1 MFSNEERKLVEEEIM
16 RDLLDNPQ
24 YGLAAYKLIY
34 SLLHKINPADFP
46 ELRDDR
52 SLASGIKNEM
62 VELLDSA
69 FQYATNADK
78 PSFYTTG
85 QVSTYFGVSVTT
97 VNNWLREKRISYQG
111 MEQKPSFKQA
121 RIPDTAVYRT
131 LNGKQTILREIV
143 QEYETKK
150 ASEPVYD
157 EIERIK
163 ELVKVIFSFEE
174 KYGGTYQETL
184 MRLGDPESTHDWTW
198 SRDAKEWRFILKEL
212 TGER

>member
-16 RDLLDNPQ
+16 RDLIDKPR

-34 SLLHKINPADFP
+34 NLLNKINPADFP
-46 ELRDDR
+46 ELRDDL
-52 SLASGIKNEM
+52 SLAPGIKKEM
-62 VELLDSA
+62 VELLDLA
-69 FQYATNADK
+69 FHYATNTDK
-78 PSFYTTG
+78 PSYYTTG
-85 QVSTYFGVSVTT
+85 QVSTYLGVSVTT
-97 VNNWLREKRISYQG
+97 INNWLREKRISYQD

-143 QEYETKK
+143 QNYEIKK

-174 KYGGTYQETL
+174 KYGGTYKETL
-184 MRLGDPESTHDWTW
+184 MRLGDPESSQDWTW
-198 SRDAKEWRFILKEL
+198 SRDAKEWRFILKKL
-212 TGER
+212 TRER